1 MPTTCG
7 MWVIMVA
14 PAYHRHATIAKV
26 VGWRIGR
33 EQAKTAEAE
42 EGVRELVE
50 ELAELRRE
58 LHTGG
63 TRL

>member
-1 MPTTCG
+1 
-7 MWVIMVA
+7 MVA

-42 EGVRELVE
+42 EGVRELEE

-58 LHTGG
+58 LHTGD

>member
-1 MPTTCG
+1 
-7 MWVIMVA
+7 MVA

-33 EQAKTAEAE
+33 EQVKTAGAE
-42 EGVRELVE
+42 ERMLELE
-50 ELAELRRE
+50 EEIAELWRE

>member
-1 MPTTCG
+1 MPQPITGT
-7 MWVIMVA
+7 ILL
-14 PAYHRHATIAKV
+14 PLFTYHRHATIAKV

-33 EQAKTAEAE
+33 EQAKTAE
-42 EGVRELVE
+42 EGVRELEE

>member
-1 MPTTCG
+1 
-7 MWVIMVA
+7 MVA

-42 EGVRELVE
+42 EGVRELEE
-50 ELAELRRE
+50 ELAEHAARAAYRRHA
-58 LHTGG
+58 LV
-63 TRL
+63 TRR

>member
-1 MPTTCG
+1 
-7 MWVIMVA
+7 
-14 PAYHRHATIAKV
+14 

-33 EQAKTAEAE
+33 EQVKTAGGE
-42 EGVRELVE
+42 ERMLELE
-50 ELAELRRE
+50 EEVAELWRE

>member
-1 MPTTCG
+1 
-7 MWVIMVA
+7 MVA

-33 EQAKTAEAE
+33 EQAKTAE
-42 EGVRELVE
+42 EGVRELEE

>member
-1 MPTTCG
+1 VAPT
-7 MWVIMVA
+7 VIMVA

-33 EQAKTAEAE
+33 EQVKTAGGE
-42 EGVRELVE
+42 ERMLELE
-50 ELAELRRE
+50 EEVAELWRE

>member
-1 MPTTCG
+1 VAPT
-7 MWVIMVA
+7 VIMVA

-26 VGWRIGR
+26 VGWRIGH
-33 EQAKTAEAE
+33 EQVKTAGAE
-42 EGVRELVE
+42 ERMLELE
-50 ELAELRRE
+50 EEVAELWRE

>member
-1 MPTTCG
+1 
-7 MWVIMVA
+7 MVA

-33 EQAKTAEAE
+33 EQTKTAGAE
-42 EGVRELVE
+42 ERMRELE
-50 ELAELRRE
+50 EEVAELWRE
-58 LHTGG
+58 LYIGG

>member
-1 MPTTCG
+1 VAPT
-7 MWVIMVA
+7 VIMVA

-33 EQAKTAEAE
+33 EQVETAEERMLELEEEIAE
-42 EGVRELVE
+42 LWRELY
-50 ELAELRRE
+50 
-58 LHTGG
+58 TGG

>member
-1 MPTTCG
+1 
-7 MWVIMVA
+7 MVA

-26 VGWRIGR
+26 VGWRIRR
-33 EQAKTAEAE
+33 EQAKTAGAE
-42 EGVRELVE
+42 ERVRELEKEV
-50 ELAELRRE
+50 AELWRE

>member
-1 MPTTCG
+1 
-7 MWVIMVA
+7 MVA
-14 PAYHRHATIAKV
+14 RAYHRHATIAKV

-33 EQAKTAEAE
+33 EQAKAE
-42 EGVRELVE
+42 EGVRELEE

>member
-1 MPTTCG
+1 
-7 MWVIMVA
+7 MVA

-33 EQAKTAEAE
+33 EQVKTAEERMLELEEVIAE
-42 EGVRELVE
+42 LWRELY
-50 ELAELRRE
+50 
-58 LHTGG
+58 TGG